1 MQEFS
6 SRLKELLEQAEQT
19 AGFYEVE
26 ISFCIRLQEGNESY
40 FLRLISDSDSDSVR
54 TSRQVCL
61 GTVSSQDHWF

>member
-6 SRLKELLEQAEQT
+6 SRLKELLELAEQT

-40 FLRLISDSDSDSVR
+40 FLRLISDSDSVR